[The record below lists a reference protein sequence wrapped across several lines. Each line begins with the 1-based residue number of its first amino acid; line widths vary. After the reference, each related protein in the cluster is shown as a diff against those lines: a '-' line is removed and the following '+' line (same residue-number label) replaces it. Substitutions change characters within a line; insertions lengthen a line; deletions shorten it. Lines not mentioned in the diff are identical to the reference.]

1 MATTS
6 PIRID
11 DDVYASAKAVGA
23 LMSRSASQQIAHW
36 ARIGR
41 ELEAAKDVSL
51 PAVARVLMGRG
62 DYDELNDYEQAVI
75 RASWAERMAARLAE
89 LDLEKEFLADG
100 EAFSELDENG
110 LVVRR
115 LSATAE

>member
-6 PIRID
+6 PVRID

-41 ELEAAKDVSL
+41 ELEAADDVSL
-51 PAVARVLMGRG
+51 PAVARVLRGRG
-62 DYDELNDYEQAVI
+62 DYDELNDYEQAVV
-75 RASWAERMAARLAE
+75 RAGWGERMAARLAE
-89 LDLEKEFLADG
+89 LDLEQEFIAAG
-100 EAFSELDENG
+100 EAFSELDDSG
-110 LVVRR
+110 VAVRR
-115 LSATAE
+115 RP